1 MINSVKDSIIN
12 EIGNKS
18 DIYESLFFTQK
29 DEKYLNIL
37 FVFLDKIDYFFE
49 SIVETDSYKLIKC
62 WIA

>member
-1 MINSVKDSIIN
+1 MKDSFLN
-12 EIGNKS
+12 EIEN
-18 DIYESLFFTQK
+18 DNIYETVFYYIKRRKVFL
-29 DEKYLNIL
+29 IL

>member
-12 EIGNKS
+12 EIGNS

-49 SIVETDSYKLIKC
+49 SIVETDSTN
-62 WIA
+62 